1 MNIVIAVVAALLI
14 GNSSADT
21 YQPFNPD
28 MLNGTVIED
37 VAWSANS
44 CAIFM
49 TKDGVKYIVLKD
61 KKLETQFVFT
71 VTGSEK
77 KPKVELIWAKD
88 WI

>member
-1 MNIVIAVVAALLI
+1 MNIVIAVIAALLI

-28 MLNGTVIED
+28 MLNGGRIENVIPSD
-37 VAWSANS
+37 SFYYLAVV
-44 CAIFM
+44 
-49 TKDGVKYIVLKD
+49 KDGKKYFVVLD
-61 KKLETQFVFT
+61 GRRETKFVYEVLGT
-71 VTGSEK
+71 KE